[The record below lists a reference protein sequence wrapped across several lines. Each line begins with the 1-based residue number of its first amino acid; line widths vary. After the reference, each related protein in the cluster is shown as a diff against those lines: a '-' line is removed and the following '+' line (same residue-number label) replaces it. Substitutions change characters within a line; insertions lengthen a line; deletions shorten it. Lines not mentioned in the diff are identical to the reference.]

1 MRKSPPAVF
10 MLALFA
16 AAATPAQDRDPKAVQ
31 IAESVI
37 EAMGGKE
44 ARERARYLQY
54 AFLVV
59 NPEGEYR
66 TRRYHLWDT
75 WEGRYRYE
83 SRPNGGQ
90 EQLVLFNV
98 NSKKGEVYLDGQK
111 ASGEEAAKALE
122 GAYGAYINDSYWL
135 MMPWKWLD
143 PGVNLVYVG
152 EEEHNGQMCDIVE
165 LSFNQVGLTP
175 GDVYRGYVSR
185 ESGLMIRWTYTLQ
198 SGREGDWEWTYADA
212 GGIKLA
218 SNHVSPD
225 GTEIRMGT
233 VVASPVVAA
242 ESLFTEPHQ

>member
-1 MRKSPPAVF
+1 MRKLPLAVLLLSSL
-10 MLALFA
+10 LAA
-16 AAATPAQDRDPKAVQ
+16 ENRDPKAVQ
-31 IAESVI
+31 VAESLI
-37 EAMGGKE
+37 EAMGGSA
-44 ARERARYLQY
+44 AREQARYLQY

-59 NPEGEYR
+59 TPDGAYR

-83 SRPNGGQ
+83 SRPDGGDV
-90 EQLVLFNV
+90 QLVLFNV
-98 NSKKGEVYLDGQK
+98 NTKQGDVYLNGEK

-122 GAYGAYINDSYWL
+122 GAYGAFINDSYWL

-143 PGVNLVYVG
+143 PGVNLKYGG
-152 EEEHNGQMCDIVE
+152 EEEYDSQMCDVVE
-165 LSFNQVGLTP
+165 LSFEQVGLTP

-198 SGREGDWEWTYADA
+198 SGREGDWQWQYADA
-212 GGIKLA
+212 GGIRLA

-225 GTEIRMGT
+225 GTQIRMGT
-233 VVASPVVAA
+233 VVASPAVAA

>member
-1 MRKSPPAVF
+1 MRKLQV
-10 MLALFA
+10 A
-16 AAATPAQDRDPKAVQ
+16 AAAAAFVLASVAHAQDRDPKAVQ
-31 IAESVI
+31 IAESLV

-44 ARERARYLQY
+44 ARERARYLEY

-59 NPEGEYR
+59 SPDGAYR

-83 SRPNGGQ
+83 SRPDGNPA
-90 EQLVLFNV
+90 QLVLFNV
-98 NSKKGEVYLDGQK
+98 NTREGEVYFDGEL

-122 GAYGAYINDSYWL
+122 AAYGAYINDSYWL

-143 PGVNLVYVG
+143 PGVKLEYAG
-152 EEEHNGQMCDIVE
+152 EEEHNGQMCDVVK
-165 LSFNQVGLTP
+165 LSFEQVGLTP

-185 ESGLMIRWTYTLQ
+185 QSGLMVRWTYTLQ
-198 SGREGDWEWTYADA
+198 SGREGDWDWRYTDA
-212 GGIKLA
+212 GGIQLA

-225 GTEIRMGT
+225 GTQIRMGT
-233 VVASPVVAA
+233 VVASPSVSA